1 MDLCQITILRTSYQ
15 RLRRADDMNIVLDTN
30 ILISAAWSP
39 GRNASNILNAVFA
52 RKFTACY
59 DYRILEEYHRVLHYP
74 KFKFYE
80 WEINAILEPMIKNGI
95 SVIADTIPEV
105 SFERDETDRK
115 FYEVAKYCNEILVTG
130 NLAHYPSDSIIMS
143 PSDFCQRYL

>member
-1 MDLCQITILRTSYQ
+1 
-15 RLRRADDMNIVLDTN
+15 MNIVLDTN

-95 SVIADTIPEV
+95 SVIEV

-115 FYEVAKYCNEILVTG
+115 FYEVAKYCNAILVTG

>member
-1 MDLCQITILRTSYQ
+1 M
-15 RLRRADDMNIVLDTN
+15 IVLIDTN
-30 ILISAAWSP
+30 ILISAAWSL

-52 RKFTACY
+52 RKFDVCY
-59 DYRILEEYHRVLHYP
+59 DYRILEEYHRVLQHYP

-80 WEINAILEPMIKNGI
+80 WEINAILEPLIKNGI

-115 FYEVAKYCNEILVTG
+115 FYEVAKYCNAILVTG
-130 NLAHYPSDSIIMS
+130 NLAHYPSDSIIIS

>member
-1 MDLCQITILRTSYQ
+1 
-15 RLRRADDMNIVLDTN
+15 
-30 ILISAAWSP
+30 
-39 GRNASNILNAVFA
+39 
-52 RKFTACY
+52 
-59 DYRILEEYHRVLHYP
+59 
-74 KFKFYE
+74 
-80 WEINAILEPMIKNGI
+80 MIKNGI

-115 FYEVAKYCNEILVTG
+115 FYEVAKYCNAILVTG

>member
-1 MDLCQITILRTSYQ
+1 MS
-15 RLRRADDMNIVLDTN
+15 DMNIVLDTN

-39 GRNASNILNAVFA
+39 GRNASSILNAVFA
-52 RKFTACY
+52 KKFSVCY
-59 DYRILEEYHRVLHYP
+59 DYRILEEYNRVFHCP
-74 KFKFYE
+74 KFKFFE
-80 WEINAILEPMIKNGI
+80 WEINAILEPLIKNGI

-115 FYEVAKYCNEILVTG
+115 FYEVAKYCNAILVTG